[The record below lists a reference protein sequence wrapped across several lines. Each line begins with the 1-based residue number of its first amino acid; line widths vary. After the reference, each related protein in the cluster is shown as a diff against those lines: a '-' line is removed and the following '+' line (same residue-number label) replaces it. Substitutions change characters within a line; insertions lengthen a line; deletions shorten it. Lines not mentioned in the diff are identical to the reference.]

1 MLEKTPVKPA
11 KQDKP
16 VPAKPSL
23 VKRAL
28 SAHAVMGIAISAV
41 LYIICLSGTVSV
53 FKEDIHTLEQRGE
66 PRVEYLSPESAQ
78 RAAEAGFK
86 EEPTSAHLYVQ
97 LPSEGHSRALVQT
110 DNQEHYVEAD
120 GTLSESVAHPWS
132 NFLIDLHYYL
142 HLPKSFGMIVV
153 AIFGVFLFAMSISGF
168 FAHPNIFRDAFSFR
182 RSKSEQVKKVDLHNR
197 LSVWTAPFHI
207 SNSLTGAMIGLAVL
221 SIAALA
227 PLKYSGDQQ
236 AVFAP
241 VFGGEPVVDETPAP
255 LANIEKAL
263 RYMKETHPEKPPS
276 YVILHDPKTAGQYL
290 QIMAEHPRRLI
301 YAEKYN
307 FTGDGEFIDTVGSAD
322 GTIGQQVAD
331 SVYKVHFG
339 AFGGLPVKIAFGIF
353 GICLLYI
360 ITSGLRIYFLKRRN
374 KGRAAPALEGA
385 WKGLVWGA
393 PCLLLATFAASLF
406 LPMTA
411 LVLGRIFWIGL
422 LLFALIGAVW
432 GQRRQNLSS

>member
-1 MLEKTPVKPA
+1 MLEKTPPPIVRTNTHT
-11 KQDKP
+11 
-16 VPAKPSL
+16 L
-23 VKRAL
+23 VRRAL
-28 SAHAVMGIAISAV
+28 SAHSVMGIALSAV
-41 LYIICLSGTVSV
+41 LYIICLSGTISV
-53 FKEDIHTLEQRGE
+53 FKEDIHKLEQRGE
-66 PRVEYLSPESAQ
+66 PRVEYLSPQSAQ
-78 RAAEAGFK
+78 RAAEAGFN
-86 EEPTSAHLYVQ
+86 EEPTSAHLYIQ
-97 LPSEGHSRALVQT
+97 MPSDGHSRALVQT
-110 DNQEHYVEAD
+110 DNQERYITAEGA
-120 GTLSESVAHPWS
+120 LSDEIAHPWS
-132 NFLIDLHYYL
+132 TFLIDLHYYL

-153 AIFGVFLFAMSISGF
+153 AIFGVFLFAMSITGLL
-168 FAHPNIFRDAFSFR
+168 AHPNIFRDAFSFR
-182 RSKSEQVKKVDLHNR
+182 RSKSEQIKKVDLHNR

-227 PLKYSGDQQ
+227 PMKYGGDRS

-241 VFGGEPVVDETPAP
+241 VFGGEPAVDESPAP
-255 LANIEKAL
+255 MANIDKAL
-263 RYMKETHPEKPPS
+263 RYMAENHSHKPPA

-339 AFGGLPVKIAFGIF
+339 QFGGLPVKLAFGIF

-374 KGRAAPALEGA
+374 KGRGAPALEGA
-385 WKGLVWGA
+385 WKGLIWGA
-393 PCLLLATFAASLF
+393 PVLMATSFAAS
-406 LPMTA
+406 TA
-411 LVLGRIFWIGL
+411 LPLSAPMLTRLFWMGL
-422 LLFALIGAVW
+422 IVFAVGGAIIA
-432 GQRRQNLSS
+432 RRREAA

>member
-1 MLEKTPVKPA
+1 MLEKTQSAAAAMAP
-11 KQDKP
+11 
-16 VPAKPSL
+16 PAKPSL

-28 SAHAVMGIAISAV
+28 SAHAVMGITISAV

-53 FKEDIHTLEQRGE
+53 FKEDIHKLEQRGE
-66 PRVEYLSPESAQ
+66 PRVAYLSPESAQ
-78 RAAEAGFK
+78 RAAEAGFAQ
-86 EEPTSAHLYVQ
+86 EPSSAHLYIQ
-97 LPSEGHSRALVQT
+97 MPSDGHSRALVQT
-110 DNQEHYVEAD
+110 DNQERYVDESGA
-120 GTLSESVAHPWS
+120 LSGSIAHPWS
-132 NFLIDLHYYL
+132 AFLIDLHYYL

-153 AIFGVFLFAMSISGF
+153 AIFGVFLFAMSISGLL
-168 FAHPNIFRDAFSFR
+168 AHPNIFKDAFSFR

-227 PLKYSGDQQ
+227 PLKYGGDQH

-241 VFGGEPVVDETPAP
+241 VFGDEPVVDETPAP
-255 LANIEKAL
+255 MANIDRAL
-263 RYMKETHPEKPPS
+263 RYMAENHPEKPPV

-307 FTGDGEFIDTVGSAD
+307 FTGEGEFIDTVGSAD

-339 AFGGLPVKIAFGIF
+339 QFGGLPVKLAFGIF

-374 KGRAAPALEGA
+374 KGRDAPALEGA
-385 WKGLVWGA
+385 WKGLIWGA
-393 PCLLLATFAASLF
+393 PVLMAGSFAASMA
-406 LPMTA
+406 LPLSTPI
-411 LVLGRIFWIGL
+411 LTRLFWIGL
-422 LLFALIGAVW
+422 IVFAVGGAIIAK
-432 GQRRQNLSS
+432 RQGEASA

>member
-1 MLEKTPVKPA
+1 MLEKTQPPVTKT
-11 KQDKP
+11 
-16 VPAKPSL
+16 AKPSL

-28 SAHAVMGIAISAV
+28 SAHAVMGLAISAV

-53 FKEDIHTLEQRGE
+53 FKEDIHKLEQRGE
-66 PRVEYLSPESAQ
+66 PRVESLAPGSAQ
-78 RAAEAGFK
+78 RAAEAGFAQ
-86 EEPTSAHLYVQ
+86 EPTSAHLYIQ
-97 LPSEGHSRALVQT
+97 MPSDGHSRALVQT
-110 DNQEHYVEAD
+110 DNQERYVNAEGA
-120 GTLSESVAHPWS
+120 LSDEIAHPWS
-132 NFLIDLHYYL
+132 TFLIDLHYYL

-153 AIFGVFLFAMSISGF
+153 AIFGVFLFAMSISGLL
-168 FAHPNIFRDAFSFR
+168 AHPNIFRDAFSFR
-182 RSKSEQVKKVDLHNR
+182 RSKSEQIKKVDLHNR

-227 PLKYSGDQQ
+227 PLKYGGDRH

-241 VFGGEPVVDETPAP
+241 VFGDEPVVDETPAP
-255 LANIEKAL
+255 MANIDGAL
-263 RYMKETHPEKPPS
+263 RYMAENHPEKPPV

-307 FTGDGEFIDTVGSAD
+307 FTGEGEFIDTVGSAD

-339 AFGGLPVKIAFGIF
+339 QFGGLPVKLAFGIF

-385 WKGLVWGA
+385 WRGLIWGA
-393 PCLLLATFAASLF
+393 PILMAASFAASQALPLTAPLITRLF
-406 LPMTA
+406 W
-411 LVLGRIFWIGL
+411 LGLIA
-422 LLFALIGAVW
+422 FAVTGAVIAK
-432 GQRRQNLSS
+432 RQEGAPA

>member
-1 MLEKTPVKPA
+1 MLEKTQTAAAAIAP
-11 KQDKP
+11 
-16 VPAKPSL
+16 PAKPSL

-28 SAHAVMGIAISAV
+28 SAHAVMGITISAV

-53 FKEDIHTLEQRGE
+53 FKEDIHKLEQRGE

-78 RAAEAGFK
+78 QAAEVGFN
-86 EEPTSAHLYVQ
+86 EEPSSAHLYIQ
-97 LPSEGHSRALVQT
+97 MPSDGHSRALVQT
-110 DNQEHYVEAD
+110 DNQERYVTSE
-120 GTLSESVAHPWS
+120 GTLSDEIAHPWS
-132 NFLIDLHYYL
+132 TFLIDLHYYL

-153 AIFGVFLFAMSISGF
+153 AIFGVFLFAMSISGLL
-168 FAHPNIFRDAFSFR
+168 AHPNIFKDAFSFR
-182 RSKSEQVKKVDLHNR
+182 RSKSEQIKKVDLHNR

-227 PLKYSGDQQ
+227 PLKYGGDQH

-241 VFGGEPVVDETPAP
+241 VFGDEPVVDETPAP
-255 LANIEKAL
+255 MANIDKAL
-263 RYMKETHPEKPPS
+263 RYMAENHPEKPPV
-276 YVILHDPKTAGQYL
+276 YVILHDPKTAGQYM

-339 AFGGLPVKIAFGIF
+339 QFGGLPVKLAFGIF

-374 KGRAAPALEGA
+374 KGRGAPALEGA
-385 WKGLVWGA
+385 WKGLVYGA
-393 PCLLLATFAASLF
+393 PALMVTSFAASMA
-406 LPMTA
+406 LPLSASLLTRM
-411 LVLGRIFWIGL
+411 FWIGL
-422 LLFALIGAVW
+422 ILAAVAGAVLAK
-432 GQRRQNLSS
+432 QREGRAA

>member
-1 MLEKTPVKPA
+1 MLEKTQPPIVKTN
-11 KQDKP
+11 KP
-16 VPAKPSL
+16 TL
-23 VKRAL
+23 VRRAL
-28 SAHAVMGIAISAV
+28 SAHSVMGIALSAV
-41 LYIICLSGTVSV
+41 LYIICLSGTISV
-53 FKEDIHTLEQRGE
+53 FKEDIHKLEQRGE

-78 RAAEAGFK
+78 RAAEAGFN
-86 EEPTSAHLYVQ
+86 EEPSSAHLYIQ
-97 LPSEGHSRALVQT
+97 MPSGGHSRALVQT
-110 DNQEHYVEAD
+110 DNQERYITAEGA
-120 GTLSESVAHPWS
+120 LSDEIAHPWS
-132 NFLIDLHYYL
+132 TFLIDLHYYL

-153 AIFGVFLFAMSISGF
+153 AIFGVFLFAMSITGLL
-168 FAHPNIFRDAFSFR
+168 AHPNIFRDAFSFR
-182 RSKSEQVKKVDLHNR
+182 RSKSEQIKKVDLHNR

-227 PLKYSGDQQ
+227 PMKYGGDRS

-241 VFGGEPVVDETPAP
+241 VFGGEPAVDETPAP
-255 LANIEKAL
+255 LANIERAL
-263 RYMKETHPEKPPS
+263 RYMAENHPEKPPV

-339 AFGGLPVKIAFGIF
+339 QFGGLPVKLAFGIF

-374 KGRAAPALEGA
+374 KGRGAPALEGA
-385 WKGLVWGA
+385 WKGLIWGA
-393 PCLLLATFAASLF
+393 PVLMATSFAASMALPLNAPMLTRLF
-406 LPMTA
+406 WM
-411 LVLGRIFWIGL
+411 GL
-422 LLFALIGAVW
+422 IVFAVAGTLIA
-432 GQRRQNLSS
+432 RRREAA

>member
-1 MLEKTPVKPA
+1 MLEKIRA
-11 KQDKP
+11 KDSSNP
-16 VPAKPSL
+16 SSAKPSL

-28 SAHAVMGIAISAV
+28 SAHAVMGISISAV
-41 LYIICLSGTVSV
+41 LYIICLSGTISV
-53 FKEDIHTLEQRGE
+53 FKEDIHKLEQNGE
-66 PRVEYLSPESAQ
+66 PRVESLSPQSAQ
-78 RAAEAGFK
+78 RAAETGFNA
-86 EEPTSAHLYVQ
+86 EPTSAHLYIQ
-97 LPSEGHSRALVQT
+97 LPSQGHSRALVQT
-110 DNQEHYVEAD
+110 DNQEHYVDRE
-120 GTLSESVAHPWS
+120 GELSDSIAHPWS
-132 NFLIDLHYYL
+132 AFLIDLHYYL

-153 AIFGVFLFAMSISGF
+153 AIFGVFLFAMSISGLL
-168 FAHPNIFRDAFSFR
+168 AHPNIFKDAFSFR
-182 RSKSEQVKKVDLHNR
+182 RSKSEQIKKVDLHNR

-227 PLKYSGDQQ
+227 PMKYGGDQH

-241 VFGGEPVVDETPAP
+241 VFGGEPVIDETPAP
-255 LANIEKAL
+255 MAKIDKAL
-263 RYMKETHPEKPPS
+263 RYMAETHPDKPPV

-339 AFGGLPVKIAFGIF
+339 QFGGLPVKLAFGIF

-374 KGRAAPALEGA
+374 KGRAAPTLEGA
-385 WKGLVWGA
+385 WKGLIWGA
-393 PCLLLATFAASLF
+393 PALLATSFVASLL
-406 LPMTA
+406 LPLSTP
-411 LVLGRIFWIGL
+411 LLTRLFWIGVVL
-422 LLFALIGAVW
+422 AAIAGAILAK
-432 GQRRQNLSS
+432 QREGRAD

>member
-1 MLEKTPVKPA
+1 MLEKTQSAAAAMAP
-11 KQDKP
+11 
-16 VPAKPSL
+16 PAKPSL

-28 SAHAVMGIAISAV
+28 SAHAVMGITISAV
-41 LYIICLSGTVSV
+41 LYIICLSGTISV
-53 FKEDIHTLEQRGE
+53 FKEDIHKLEQRGE
-66 PRVEYLSPESAQ
+66 PRVAYLSPESAQ
-78 RAAEAGFK
+78 RAAEAGFN
-86 EEPTSAHLYVQ
+86 EEPSSAHLYIQ
-97 LPSEGHSRALVQT
+97 MPSNGHSRALVQT
-110 DNQEHYVEAD
+110 DNQERYVDESGA
-120 GTLSESVAHPWS
+120 LSGSIAHPWS
-132 NFLIDLHYYL
+132 AFLIDLHYYL

-153 AIFGVFLFAMSISGF
+153 AIFGVFLFAMSISGLL
-168 FAHPNIFRDAFSFR
+168 AHPNIFKDAFSFR

-227 PLKYSGDQQ
+227 PLKYGGDQH

-241 VFGGEPVVDETPAP
+241 VFGDEPVVDETPAP
-255 LANIEKAL
+255 MANIDRAL
-263 RYMKETHPEKPPS
+263 RYMAENHPEKPPV

-339 AFGGLPVKIAFGIF
+339 QFGGLPVKLAFGIF

-374 KGRAAPALEGA
+374 KGRDAPALEGA
-385 WKGLVWGA
+385 WKGLIWGA
-393 PCLLLATFAASLF
+393 PVLMAGSFAASMA
-406 LPMTA
+406 LPLSTPI
-411 LVLGRIFWIGL
+411 LTRLFWIGL
-422 LLFALIGAVW
+422 IVFAVGGAIIAKL
-432 GQRRQNLSS
+432 QREASA

>member
-1 MLEKTPVKPA
+1 MLEKTQPPIVRTNAPT
-11 KQDKP
+11 
-16 VPAKPSL
+16 L
-23 VKRAL
+23 VRRAL
-28 SAHAVMGIAISAV
+28 SAHSVMGIALSAV

-53 FKEDIHTLEQRGE
+53 FKEDIHKLEQRGE

-78 RAAEAGFK
+78 RAAEAGFN
-86 EEPTSAHLYVQ
+86 EEPSSAHLYIQ
-97 LPSEGHSRALVQT
+97 MPSGGHSRALVQT
-110 DNQEHYVEAD
+110 DNQERYITAEGA
-120 GTLSESVAHPWS
+120 LSDEIAHPWS
-132 NFLIDLHYYL
+132 TFLIDLHYYL

-153 AIFGVFLFAMSISGF
+153 AIFGVFLFAMSITGLL
-168 FAHPNIFRDAFSFR
+168 AHPNIFRDAFSFR
-182 RSKSEQVKKVDLHNR
+182 RSKSEQIKKVDLHNR

-227 PLKYSGDQQ
+227 PMKYGGDRG

-241 VFGGEPVVDETPAP
+241 VFGGEPAVDETPAP
-255 LANIEKAL
+255 LANIDRAL
-263 RYMKETHPEKPPS
+263 RYMAENHPDKPPA

-339 AFGGLPVKIAFGIF
+339 QFGGLPVKLAFGIF

-360 ITSGLRIYFLKRRN
+360 ITSGLQIYFLKRRN
-374 KGRAAPALEGA
+374 KGRDAPALEGA
-385 WKGLVWGA
+385 WKGLIWGA
-393 PCLLLATFAASLF
+393 PILMATSFAASMA
-406 LPMTA
+406 LPLSA
-411 LVLGRIFWIGL
+411 PVLTRLFWIGL
-422 LLFALIGAVW
+422 IVFTVGGAMIA
-432 GQRRQNLSS
+432 RRREASA